1 MNKID
6 NLLDISNFMDDKVT
20 NMEKNENEFLFFIG
34 GIVNEKMIH
43 VSSSGERDTIATA
56 LYNVS
61 LQNEAI
67 KEILV
72 KAVSLMEL

>member
-1 MNKID
+1 
-6 NLLDISNFMDDKVT
+6 
-20 NMEKNENEFLFFIG
+20 
-34 GIVNEKMIH
+34 MIH